1 MRQKEGVKIGQDIVF
16 KKKKKKKKEEELII
30 YCIATNSLVLKC
42 TKLAKIFLG
51 VVEVGEHLL

>member
-30 YCIATNSLVLKC
+30 YCIATIVWYFNALN
-42 TKLAKIFLG
+42 
-51 VVEVGEHLL
+51 